1 MRIVVVGDIEGSAR
15 MSPGCSPMGYGR
27 NNLET
32 IMPVPGNDMRN
43 SLAIVCGLRKPKDV
57 FMAIILA
64 RLSQWLVQ

>member
-15 MSPGCSPMGYGR
+15 MSPGCSPLGYGT